1 MDIERI
7 VVRLIADATQ
17 YNYVMDIA
25 IKSLRT
31 MVRGVIQVLSG
42 FGTIVKNLLFAPFK
56 LAGAAIVG
64 AFQALSGMVRGPLQ
78 ALKGMFQLFE
88 GVVLFPQRL
97 ARAAFVM
104 ELMFNRLM
112 FSARRLLSALGPV
125 GMQLGFLARG
135 MLSLARIA
143 FQVLFRGLPVAFL
156 TTGLRLFIAQI
167 GHTFTALSRLPGAMR
182 NFGTTVVKFFT
193 TLAAQLQKL
202 YGGIFTGVKN
212 IAGGLM
218 AMFSGL
224 ARGFVTVAS
233 AMLNVMKGL
242 AEGVIGIAKGL
253 MTIVKGILSGGFLT
267 AIAMLTGIALATG
280 FAFAEAV
287 KTAAE
292 YENVAIAFEV
302 MTGSAKEAKYILDQ
316 INVLAVNTPFK
327 ATELLASAKQIKAF
341 GFETDQILPVLS
353 TLGEVASGTGTPLE
367 RIALAFGQVKVA
379 GRLMGPELRQF
390 TDAGI
395 PLIEELAQVMKRP
408 VTAIKSLVEAG
419 EVGFPT
425 VVMAFNRM
433 TQAGGIYSGMMERQ
447 SETVMGRWTSL
458 VENLQIAARNV
469 GLAFFKGFG
478 LTEVLDE
485 FSKKAGGVQKVSG
498 ELVAFFGRMRG
509 VFDTLRAAVTA
520 VAIVLGENLVGALGG
535 LAGMNVTW
543 ENMEEVAVA
552 AIEAIIM
559 GIGHMVETVKYA
571 AREMA
576 DKFILPIARFMQSMR
591 GPQNNGNPANA
602 GMFGFDGVG
611 GMGRAAMKNMLTQF
625 MPVPDIAQFM
635 KDSGAAGDSLA
646 QLALAIKNSAQEGNA
661 AGRMRD
667 LFREEYNRLKAVR
680 GQGGDPTIYENMNRA
695 VMGLGDAVKS
705 FEKVLMAIRVPL
717 QASAAAQKL
726 AAKTIEDF
734 GKKGEGG
741 YDQFTRV
748 VELLQEAQDLQFK
761 RGVAFDMF
769 GIPRPKDA
777 LLDQAQADFGLLQA
791 LGDLRQFVG
800 NEDWEK
806 KLPEAIAMG
815 TAEAQDI
822 INRSMRGQEGMSVQ
836 QEIAQLLREA
846 KEIQEAQ
853 KKTEEEELR
862 VLRDMERKGMF
873 IKPKK
878 MN

>member
-485 FSKKAGGVQKVSG
+485 FSKKAGGVQKVS
-498 ELVAFFGRMRG
+498 EEMVTFFGRLRG
-509 VFDTLRAAVTA
+509 VFDALRAAVTA
-520 VAIVLGENLVGALGG
+520 VAIVLGENFAGALGG

-576 DKFILPIARFMQSMR
+576 DKFILPIAKFMQSMR
-591 GPQNNGNPANA
+591 GPQNNGQ
-602 GMFGFDGVG
+602 GGGLLGFDGVG
-611 GMGRAAMKNMLTQF
+611 GMGRAAMKEMLMQF

-667 LFREEYNRLKAVR
+667 LFREEYNRLKAMR
-680 GQGGDPTIYENMNRA
+680 GQGGDPTIYENMNRV

-741 YDQFTRV
+741 YDQFLRV
-748 VELLQEAQDLQFK
+748 VELLQETQDLQFK
-761 RGVAFDMF
+761 RGVAFNAF
-769 GIPRPKDA
+769 GIPVPKDA

-791 LGDLRQFVG
+791 LGDLRKFVG

-806 KLPEAIAMG
+806 KLPEAIARG
-815 TAEAQDI
+815 SAEAQDV
-822 INRSMRGQEGMSVQ
+822 INRSMRDPGGMTVQ

-853 KKTEEEELR
+853 KKVEENELQ